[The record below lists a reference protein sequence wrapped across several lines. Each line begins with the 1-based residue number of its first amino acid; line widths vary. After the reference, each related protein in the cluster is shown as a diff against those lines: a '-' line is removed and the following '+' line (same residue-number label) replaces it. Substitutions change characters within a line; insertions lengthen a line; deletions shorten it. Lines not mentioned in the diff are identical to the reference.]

1 MGILTSSFKSW
12 ENSLFSGN
20 LFQQPTFK
28 STLMHIKKKSGAW
41 PILLGTFCRGEP
53 QILKLILKNNCDKYV
68 CCLGFTFLSDDLV
81 SSISSIYL
89 IYKSRAFSG
98 KFLERVLRLLQII
111 HHFVKSFQEPLPP
124 RPTFLLLPNA
134 HMKFKKHKMLT

>member
-12 ENSLFSGN
+12 ENSLFSGD
-20 LFQQPTFK
+20 LFQQPTFR
-28 STLMHIKKKSGAW
+28 STLMHIKKSGAR
-41 PILLGTFCRGEP
+41 PTLLGTFCRGEP

-68 CCLGFTFLSDDLV
+68 CCLGFTFISDDLV

-111 HHFVKSFQEPLPP
+111 HHFVKSFQQPPPL
-124 RPTFLLLPNA
+124 RPTFLLLPNV
-134 HMKFKKHKMLT
+134 HMKFKKYKILT